1 MKEAHEFKYLGDLIN
16 ENGKPK
22 STISQRIVRGYAIIS
37 QIFALL
43 SDLPEDNLRVQIGLT
58 LRHAWLING
67 ILFNSEVWHNVSKDQ
82 IAQFVDIDKYLLPGL
97 VGAHVKVPLEHL
109 YLETAALPVT

>member
-1 MKEAHEFKYLGDLIN
+1 MKEAHEFKYLGDIIN

-22 STISQRIVRGYAIIS
+22 ATISQRITRGYAIVS

-43 SDLPEDNLRVQIGLT
+43 SDLPVGNLRVQIRLA

-67 ILFNSEVWHNVSKDQ
+67 ILFNSEAWHSTTKDHV
-82 IAQFVDIDKYLLPGL
+82 AQFVDIDKYLLCGL
-97 VGAHVKVPLEHL
+97 VGAHAKTPLEHL
-109 YLETAALPVT
+109 